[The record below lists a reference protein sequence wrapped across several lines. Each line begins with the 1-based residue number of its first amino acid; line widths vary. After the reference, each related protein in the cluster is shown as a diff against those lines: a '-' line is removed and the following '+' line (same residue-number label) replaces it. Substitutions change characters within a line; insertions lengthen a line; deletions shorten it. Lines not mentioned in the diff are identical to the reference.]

1 MFPVFSEL
9 SVLLEL
15 FVYGVPIGL
24 LCGFLCW
31 GVRKVISIIKLVT
44 MNGGISND

>member
-9 SVLLEL
+9 SILLEL

-24 LCGFLCW
+24 LCGFLSW
-31 GVRKVISIIKLVT
+31 GVRKIISIFTLVT
-44 MNGGISND
+44 KNGGILNE